1 MIFTMCD
8 ITFNFLNKHTDI
20 KEKNGIILNDELHI
34 MKSSLGVSQF
44 KKIVSEFFQ
53 NKIIFSPCDNS
64 L

>member
-1 MIFTMCD
+1 M
-8 ITFNFLNKHTDI
+8 KG
-20 KEKNGIILNDELHI
+20 KNGIILNDELHI

-53 NKIIFSPCDNS
+53 NKIIFSPSDNS